1 MAKERRSEAVW
12 IDARSRWQINVQR
25 DGKRKTFTSSTPGR
39 KGKHEAEGK
48 ADEWLEAGQPDDIRF
63 DRAWDIYLDHIQR
76 TTGTAN
82 YYDHE
87 SIGRIWILP
96 ELDGKKLSRIRLAD
110 LQSII
115 NNAADKG
122 RAYRTCANIRSKLSS
137 FYIFAHDQKWE
148 IDKELPDK
156 VKIPSKAPKG
166 KKKVAQPDQIKI
178 VFSVDTEKSRGHE
191 RPCFFIHAFRFFIIG
206 GIRSGELCG
215 FKRSDFTGNALIIN
229 RSINR
234 HNEIRQGKNDNARRT
249 VPLTAHALK
258 VLKDQEDMLQRLNI
272 KSEWLFPD
280 AEGNHIYTEYIYK
293 RWKFFAKQ
301 YGIET
306 SIHELRHTFISM
318 TQNTLPEPL
327 LKRIV
332 GHSASM
338 DTDGVYGHEMDGD
351 LKLAVDMMEN
361 LLDKMIGEVHT

>member
-1 MAKERRSEAVW
+1 MPIKRHAEATW
-12 IDARSRWQINVQR
+12 IESRARWQINVQR

-39 KGKHEAEGK
+39 KGKHDAEGK
-48 ADEWLEAGQPDDIRF
+48 ADDWLEAGQPDDIRF
-63 DRAWDIYLDHIQR
+63 DRAWEIYLDHIQR

-258 VLKDQEDMLQRLNI
+258 VLKDQENMLQRLNI